1 MIARGG
7 VVSLRDLT
15 QIALDTCSK
24 AGASYA
30 DIRIVTVK
38 DQDIT
43 VRKGSIDVLNY
54 SAVTGFGIRTIA
66 KGGWGFAGSFDPNPD
81 EIRRVAELSVRI
93 AKASG
98 STRKSPV
105 RLVDVDAIEDTYE
118 TPIKND
124 PFDVPIEEKLQVL
137 QEAERRLRE
146 AGSYIKVSQADYRA
160 HCEDKVFAS
169 LEGAYIKQRIVF
181 CGGGMSLVAA
191 SSGIPPQTRSYPGSF
206 RGDFSTQGHEYFEEI
221 DLLGNVDKTL
231 EEVDQLLAAPAV
243 PQERTTIL
251 LDGHQL
257 ELQIHESCGHPT
269 ELDRVLGT
277 EAAYAGTSFL
287 TPDLLGELQYG
298 SEHVTMTSDCT
309 LKGGLGTFG
318 YDDEGVKAKRVDLV
332 KDGLFVG
339 YQSSRETSALIGI
352 DESSAGMRA
361 DSPQRIPLIRMVNIN
376 LEPNGWKR
384 DEIIED
390 TKNGIL
396 MSTNKSWSIDDK
408 RLNFQFGTE
417 IAWEI
422 KNGELT
428 RVLRNPTYTGITP
441 EFWGSMDASSGDDW
455 RLWGTPN
462 CGKGQPAQ
470 VMYVGHGCGTARFH
484 NVRVGID
491 QEGGK

>member
-1 MIARGG
+1 M
-7 VVSLRDLT
+7 RDLT
-15 QIALDTCSK
+15 QVALDTCSK

-66 KGGWGFAGSFDPNPD
+66 NGGWGFAGSFDANRD
-81 EIRRVAELSVRI
+81 EIRRVAALSVRI

-98 STRKSPV
+98 STRKEPV
-105 RLVDVDAIEDTYE
+105 RLVDVDIVEDKYE
-118 TPIKND
+118 TSVKKD
-124 PFDVPIEEKLQVL
+124 PFEIPIEEKLEVL
-137 QEAERRLRE
+137 QETEKRLRE
-146 AGSYIKVSQADYRA
+146 AGSHIKVSQADYRA
-160 HCEDKVFAS
+160 HSEDKIFAS
-169 LEGAYIKQRIVF
+169 LEGAYIEQKIVF
-181 CGGGMSLVAA
+181 CGGGMSLVATA
-191 SSGIPPQTRSYPGSF
+191 SGIPPQTRSIPGSF
-206 RGDFSTQGHEYFEEI
+206 RGDFSTQGHEYFEKI
-221 DLLGNVDKTL
+221 DLLGNVDTALAEVKELL
-231 EEVDQLLAAPAV
+231 EAPTC
-243 PQERTTIL
+243 PSGRTTLL

-269 ELDRVLGT
+269 ELDRALGT
-277 EAAYAGTSFL
+277 EAAYAGTSFM
-287 TPDLLGELQYG
+287 TPDLLGGLKYG
-298 SEHVTMTSDCT
+298 SEHVTMTADST
-309 LKGGLGTFG
+309 LEGGLGSFG
-318 YDDEGVKAKRVDLV
+318 YDDEGVKAKRVELV
-332 KDGLFVG
+332 KNGLFVG
-339 YQSSRETSALIGI
+339 YQSSRETAALIGLN
-352 DESSAGMRA
+352 ESSAGMRA
-361 DSPQRIPLIRMVNIN
+361 DAPQRIPLIRMVNIN

-384 DEIIED
+384 NEIIED
-390 TKNGIL
+390 TRDGIL

-422 KNGELT
+422 KNGEIT

-462 CGKGQPAQ
+462 CGKGQPGQ
-470 VMYVGHGCGTARFH
+470 IMYVGHGCGTARFH

-491 QEGGK
+491 NEGGN